1 VPFQSGEHADTPFF
15 LKGRAMRSSDSA
27 GSGTSDQQTANGHTL
42 RRGAFALLVVAAC
55 GVVYGD
61 IGTSVLYTFREIFF
75 GPHTS
80 GHVPI
85 THDNVLGAV
94 SLVFWALLLL
104 VSIKYTCYVLY
115 ADYHGE
121 GGTFAL
127 LGLLQ
132 GAKFLGASLLMG
144 FMLILAAGL
153 LFGEGLITPA
163 ISILSAVEGL
173 EYMTDRFEPYIV
185 WISAAILVALF
196 LVQRKGTAKVG
207 LWFGYCTLVWFFC
220 IGMSGA
226 VQVWRHPQVL
236 LALNPLYGLEFLNML
251 GFSTSLVVLGFV
263 TLAVTGV
270 EAMYADMGHFGRRPI
285 QVGWL
290 FVVFPC
296 LLLNYFG
303 QGAFLIGK
311 LHDGESLPATM
322 HLFYATFSDVVPG
335 TAPLLFMVCLA
346 TVATIIA
353 SQALISGAFSLAAQA
368 IALGYGGRMEITH
381 TSIEHEGQIYI
392 RTLNWLLCAGCLVLI
407 FAFRSS
413 SNLAAAYGL
422 AVSAVMLNTSISMI
436 AVSTVRWSWSVWRA
450 VLLFGFFAC
459 IEGAFL
465 FANSL
470 KFFQGGFV
478 PLLIGGGLFVA
489 MSNYHWGRI
498 DLIASAYAEFARR
511 RNMSWF
517 LDLKQRLRDHGGV
530 LHDALRDLKEAERTD
545 VFMISRP
552 VTEDTDGVPVILRA
566 YLKRHGTV
574 ARNLLLL
581 TLQPHNFPYV
591 KPENQYEIIPLGAT
605 VWVII
610 ANYGFMQKPSVPG
623 ILLDVSAHPEFR
635 QLELSLANIEI
646 GEEELLVDPKTP
658 WFRKVW
664 VWLFALQLKLS
675 NPAHRYFGL
684 VWDHPTTTGLVG
696 IEHLSKTVVPV
707 LVGPSGAEVLLPDR
721 DRSRALA

>member
-1 VPFQSGEHADTPFF
+1 
-15 LKGRAMRSSDSA
+15 MRSSDSA
-27 GSGTSDQQTANGHTL
+27 SSGPSDQQTANGHTL

-104 VSIKYTCYVLY
+104 VTIKYTCYVLY
-115 ADYHGE
+115 ADNHGE

-127 LGLLQ
+127 FGLLQ
-132 GAKFLGASLLMG
+132 GAKFLGAGILTG
-144 FMLILAAGL
+144 IMLILSAGL

-173 EYMTDRFEPYIV
+173 EYMTDWFRPYIV
-185 WISAAILVALF
+185 LISAFILVVLF
-196 LVQRKGTAKVG
+196 SVQHKGTAKVG
-207 LWFGYCTLVWFFC
+207 LWFGYCTLVWFFS
-220 IGMSGA
+220 IGAIGA

-236 LALNPLYGLEFLNML
+236 LALNPWYGFAFLNTI
-251 GFSTSLVVLGFV
+251 GFSTSLVVLGFII
-263 TLAVTGV
+263 LAVTGV

-303 QGAFLIGK
+303 QGAFLLGQ
-311 LHDGESLPATM
+311 LHDGESLPATL
-322 HLFYATFSDVVPG
+322 HLFYATFNDVVPG

-353 SQALISGAFSLAAQA
+353 SQALISGAYSLTAQA

-381 TSIEHEGQIYI
+381 TSTEHEGQIYI
-392 RTLNWLLCAGCLVLI
+392 RTLNWLLCAGSLVLI

-422 AVSAVMLNTSISMI
+422 AVSAVMLNTSISMM
-436 AVSTVRWSWSVWRA
+436 AVATVKWFWSVPKA
-450 VLLFGFFAC
+450 VLLFGVFAC
-459 IEGAFL
+459 IEATFL
-465 FANSL
+465 IANSL
-470 KFFQGGFV
+470 KFKEGGFV
-478 PLLIGGGLFVA
+478 PFLIGGGLYIA
-489 MSNYHWGRI
+489 MSNYHSGRM
-498 DLIASAYAEFARR
+498 LLASAYAAYAQR

-517 LDLKQRLRDHGGV
+517 LDLKQRLIDHGGV
-530 LHDALRDLKEAERTD
+530 LHDGLRTLIEAERTD
-545 VFMISRP
+545 VFMTSRP
-552 VTEDTDGVPVILRA
+552 VTQKTDGVPVILRA

-574 ARNLLLL
+574 AKNLLLL
-581 TLQPHNFPYV
+581 TIQQHNLPIWA
-591 KPENQYEIIPLGAT
+591 PEKQHEINYLGAN

-610 ANYGFMQKPSVPG
+610 AHYGFMQKPDVPG
-623 ILLDVSAHPEFR
+623 ILQEISAHPVLREFD
-635 QLELSLANIEI
+635 LSLVNIEI
-646 GEEELLVDPKTP
+646 GEEELLVDPQTP
-658 WFRKVW
+658 WLRKLW
-664 VWLFALQLKLS
+664 VRLFALQLKLS
-675 NPAHRYFGL
+675 RPAHRYFGL
-684 VWDHPTTTGLVG
+684 VWEHPMVEDYIG

-707 LVGPSGAEVLLPDR
+707 LVHRSGAQVLLPDR
-721 DRSRALA
+721 DKRIALG

>member
-1 VPFQSGEHADTPFF
+1 
-15 LKGRAMRSSDSA
+15 MRSSDSA

-85 THDNVLGAV
+85 THENVLGAV

-104 VSIKYTCYVLY
+104 VCVKYTFFVLY
-115 ADYHGE
+115 ADHHGE
-121 GGTFAL
+121 GGTFAI

-132 GAKFLGASLLMG
+132 GAKFLGAGILIG
-144 FMLILAAGL
+144 VMLILSAGL

-173 EYMTDRFEPYIV
+173 EYMTDRFKPYIV

-196 LVQRKGTAKVG
+196 SVQRIGTARVG
-207 LWFGYCTLVWFFC
+207 LWFGYCTLIWFFC
-220 IGMSGA
+220 IGLIGA
-226 VQVWRHPQVL
+226 VQVWGHPQVL
-236 LALNPLYGLEFLNML
+236 WALNPWYGFAFLQTI
-251 GFSTSLVVLGFV
+251 GFSNTLIVLGFV

-285 QVGWL
+285 QFGWL
-290 FVVFPC
+290 LVAFPC
-296 LLLNYFG
+296 LLLQYFG
-303 QGAFLIGK
+303 QGAFLVGE
-311 LHDGESLPATM
+311 LHDGESLPAMM
-322 HLFYATFSDVVPG
+322 HLFYATFSDVFPG
-335 TAPLLFMVCLA
+335 TAPLIFMVGLA

-407 FAFRSS
+407 FTFQSS
-413 SNLAAAYGL
+413 SSLAAAYGL

-436 AVSTVRWSWSVWRA
+436 AVATVKWSWSVWRA

-459 IEGAFL
+459 IEGTFL

-498 DLIASAYAEFARR
+498 DLIASAYAEYANLRT
-511 RNMSWF
+511 MSWF
-517 LDLKQRLRDHGGV
+517 LELKQRLIAHGGV
-530 LHDALRDLKEAERTD
+530 LRDGLRTLMEAERTD

-552 VTEDTDGVPVILRA
+552 VTQKTDGVPVILRA

-581 TLQPHNFPYV
+581 SLQSHNLPTV
-591 KPENQYEIIPLGAT
+591 QGEKQYEIIPLGAN

-610 ANYGFMQKPSVPG
+610 AHYGFMQKPYVPG
-623 ILLDVSAHPEFR
+623 ILLELSVHPAFR
-635 QLELSLANIEI
+635 QLDLSLANIEI
-646 GEEELLVDPKTP
+646 GEEELLVNPETP
-658 WFRKVW
+658 WFRKLW
-664 VWLFALQLKLS
+664 VWLFTLQLKVS
-675 NPAHRYFGL
+675 VPAHRYFGL
-684 VWDHPTTTGLVG
+684 VWDHPTEMEGIIG
-696 IEHLSKTVVPV
+696 IEHLSKTIIPV
-707 LVGPSGAEVLLPDR
+707 RVGKSGSEVFLPDR
-721 DRSRALA
+721 DSRKALA